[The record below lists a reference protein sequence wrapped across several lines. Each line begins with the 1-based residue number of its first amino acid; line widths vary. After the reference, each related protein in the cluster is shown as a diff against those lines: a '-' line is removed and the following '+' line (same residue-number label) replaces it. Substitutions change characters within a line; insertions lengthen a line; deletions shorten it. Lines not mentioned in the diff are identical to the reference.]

1 MGLFNALPNFLFTT
15 SETNGT
21 INSKQ
26 GICELHHKLPNDLWL
41 RNLGQIRKI
50 SLELWTIAQ
59 SYYQNEIFFNTSQKL
74 LKNKNWT
81 IPTGCYFT

>member
-1 MGLFNALPNFLFTT
+1 MFLKIGAVHKDIKVKEKFSDNHVNNIMGLFNALPNFLFTT
-15 SETNGT
+15 SETNWT

-50 SLELWTIAQ
+50 SLEL
-59 SYYQNEIFFNTSQKL
+59 
-74 LKNKNWT
+74 
-81 IPTGCYFT
+81 

>member
-1 MGLFNALPNFLFTT
+1 MGLFNALPNFLFTA
-15 SETNGT
+15 SETNWT

-50 SLELWTIAQ
+50 SLEL
-59 SYYQNEIFFNTSQKL
+59 
-74 LKNKNWT
+74 
-81 IPTGCYFT
+81 